1 MPLYS
6 EEEDYQLARFSSSMS
21 VWVAFEL
28 QQAGFF
34 YFYCASTDSEVKRQQ
49 M

>member
-34 YFYCASTDSEVKRQQ
+34 FYCVSTDSEVKRQQ